1 LNDSPL
7 LSYNVEEIQ
16 THALLCAGKMKLLS
30 LIVQVLRERERV
42 EKVAMRED
50 EWEGKGVESNLRECL
65 SRERDME
72 S

>member
-1 LNDSPL
+1 MKNSEVELNDSPL

-50 EWEGKGVESNLRECL
+50 E
-65 SRERDME
+65 
-72 S
+72 